1 MSSTSSTIVYEARDQ
16 IAWIR
21 LNRPE
26 AMNAINPEMLDALN
40 EAIDRYRDD
49 RALKAA
55 VISGEGTR
63 AFSAGVDLKSYAARL
78 AAGESSQQTMNIIRF
93 AEPGYCPK
101 PVIASVR
108 GWCVGMGLH
117 LALACDFRVCAD
129 DAKFFTPETAHGISL
144 TRLSWQ
150 LVRTMGLPAAL
161 EFGLLAEKKDAQWAL
176 ANRLVHRVAPAG
188 EELAEAEKIARRL
201 CEVNLP
207 AVQATRT
214 TMYKAFDLT
223 YAENYEFSMALRNA
237 VLDQGQDRVSAEAF
251 AARVKPA

>member
-1 MSSTSSTIVYEARDQ
+1 MNSKPPALVYEARDQ
-16 IAWIR
+16 VAWIR

-40 EAIDRYRDD
+40 DAIDRYRDD
-49 RALKAA
+49 PALKAA

-63 AFSAGVDLKSYAARL
+63 AFSAGVDLKAYAARV

-93 AEPGYCPK
+93 ADPGYCTK
-101 PVIASVR
+101 PVIAAVR

-129 DAKFFTPETAHGISL
+129 DAQFFTPETALGISL

-150 LVRTMGLPAAL
+150 LVRTMGLPSAL

-176 ANRLVHRVAPAG
+176 AHNLVHRVAPAG

-201 CEVNLP
+201 CEVSLP
-207 AVQATRT
+207 AVEATRI
-214 TMYKAFDLT
+214 TMHKAFDLT

-237 VLDQGQDRVSAEAF
+237 VLDHGQDRASAQAF
-251 AARVKPA
+251 AARGKG